1 MQRLWLRRL
10 CGSAVALLLV
20 LPFSVQTQAGT
31 QDGKKTDGLKPVT
44 SERLLKGTN
53 DPSAWLMYG
62 GNYQSWRFSP
72 LKDLNRQN
80 IKKLQ
85 VAWIFQTGIPSQ
97 LEASPIVADGILYL
111 TASYNHLFALD
122 AATGEP
128 LWRYDHPLPDD
139 LRVCC
144 GPTNRGVA
152 IADDKVF
159 MATLDARLVALDRAS
174 RGIDGREMT
183 VRGPVIG
190 LRGTRAPAPE
200 RNALDENGR

>member
-1 MQRLWLRRL
+1 
-10 CGSAVALLLV
+10 
-20 LPFSVQTQAGT
+20 
-31 QDGKKTDGLKPVT
+31 VT

-159 MATLDARLVALDRAS
+159 MATLDARLVALDRKT
-174 RGIDGREMT
+174 GT
-183 VRGPVIG
+183 VMWNTKMDEYANGYSATV
-190 LRGTRAPAPE
+190 AP
-200 RNALDENGR
+200 